1 MIDNN
6 NKSSLHNGWNMRII
20 VIYFSNGL
28 KRIFRK
34 NSGRII
40 SLLYLTACLIFWKY
54 RYLIWKPEGLFLN
67 LKMFIISALILV
79 IISSVTF
86 VTIFLIGMTFGASSI
101 SNNLHRIDFVNSVGE
116 APLLL
121 SKSIDKNNS
130 KIITLEFKTFGIPL
144 SEWAD
149 NQDRIESAL
158 NIHID
163 EIYEGKNCRSVIVKC
178 VDGENRLSDY
188 IEWSESLLSDENFEI
203 VLGEGYSGRVSV
215 NIAKIPHMLIGGS
228 TGSGKSVLLKLVLM
242 QCVKKD
248 AKVYIADFKGGVD
261 FPPIW
266 HTKCSLLTDEKTL
279 YKVLVSI
286 TDELQNRKQILRTAG
301 VANIDEYNRN
311 AEKKL
316 YRIVFA
322 CDEIAEVLDKTGLS
336 KQQKDEILKIE
347 SELSIIA
354 RQGRAFGIHLVL
366 ATQRPD
372 AAILNAQIRNNIDTR
387 ICGRADNVLSQIIL
401 DNTDASDKIAK
412 SSQGRFLTNSGKI
425 FQAYWFDENIL

>member
-6 NKSSLHNGWNMRII
+6 NKSSLYNGWNMRII

-86 VTIFLIGMTFGASSI
+86 VTIFLIGMPFGASSI
-101 SNNLHRIDFVNSVGE
+101 SNNLHRIGFVNSVGE

-144 SEWAD
+144 SEWTD

-163 EIYEGKNCRSVIVKC
+163 EMREGDDCRVVIIRC

-188 IEWSESLLSDENFEI
+188 IEWSENLLSDENFEI
-203 VLGEGYSGRVSV
+203 MLGEGYSGRVSV

-261 FPPIW
+261 FPSIW

-279 YKVLVSI
+279 HKVLVSI

-301 VANIDEYNRN
+301 VANIDEYNRS

-372 AAILNAQIRNNIDTR
+372 AAILNGQIRNNIDTR

>member
-86 VTIFLIGMTFGASSI
+86 VTIFLIGMPFGASSI

-163 EIYEGKNCRSVIVKC
+163 EIREGDDCRVVIIRC

-188 IEWSESLLSDENFEI
+188 IEWSENLLSDENFEI

-242 QCVKKD
+242 QCVKKG

-279 YKVLVSI
+279 YKVLVNI

-372 AAILNAQIRNNIDTR
+372 AAILNGQIRNNIDTR

>member
-86 VTIFLIGMTFGASSI
+86 VTIFLIGMPFGASSI
-101 SNNLHRIDFVNSVGE
+101 SNNLHRIGFVNSVGE

-144 SEWAD
+144 SEWTD

-163 EIYEGKNCRSVIVKC
+163 EMREGDDCRIVIIRC

-188 IEWSESLLSDENFEI
+188 IEWSENLLSDENFEI

-228 TGSGKSVLLKLVLM
+228 TGSGKSVLLKLVLT

-279 YKVLVSI
+279 HKVLVSI

-372 AAILNAQIRNNIDTR
+372 AAILNGQIRNNIDTR

>member
-1 MIDNN
+1 MI
-6 NKSSLHNGWNMRII
+6 KI
-20 VIYFSNGL
+20 
-28 KRIFRK
+28 
-34 NSGRII
+34 
-40 SLLYLTACLIFWKY
+40 TA
-54 RYLIWKPEGLFLN
+54 
-67 LKMFIISALILV
+67 
-79 IISSVTF
+79 
-86 VTIFLIGMTFGASSI
+86 
-101 SNNLHRIDFVNSVGE
+101 
-116 APLLL
+116 
-121 SKSIDKNNS
+121 

-163 EIYEGKNCRSVIVKC
+163 EMREGDDCRVVIIRC
-178 VDGENRLSDY
+178 VDGENRLSDF
-188 IEWSESLLSDENFEI
+188 IEWSENLLSDENFEI
-203 VLGEGYSGRVSV
+203 VLGEGYSGRVSI

-242 QCVKKD
+242 QCVKKG

-261 FPPIW
+261 FPNVW
-266 HTKCSLLTDEKTL
+266 HKKCCLLTDEETL
-279 YKVLVSI
+279 LKVLIDV
-286 TDELQNRKQILRTAG
+286 TTELKRRKQILRNAAF
-301 VANIDEYNRN
+301 ANIDEYNRN
-311 AEKKL
+311 TEKKL
-316 YRIVFA
+316 QRIIFA
-322 CDEIAEVLDKTGLS
+322 CDEIAEVLDKTGLT
-336 KQQKDEILKIE
+336 KQQKDEISKIE

-372 AAILNAQIRNNIDTR
+372 AAILNGQIRNNIDTR

>member
-1 MIDNN
+1 M
-6 NKSSLHNGWNMRII
+6 
-20 VIYFSNGL
+20 
-28 KRIFRK
+28 
-34 NSGRII
+34 
-40 SLLYLTACLIFWKY
+40 
-54 RYLIWKPEGLFLN
+54 N

-86 VTIFLIGMTFGASSI
+86 VTIFLIGMPFGASSI
-101 SNNLHRIDFVNSVGE
+101 SNNLHRIGFVNSVGE

-178 VDGENRLSDY
+178 VAGENRLSDF
-188 IEWSESLLSDENFEI
+188 IEWSENMLSKECFEI

-215 NIAKIPHMLIGGS
+215 NISKIPHMLIGGS
-228 TGSGKSVLLKLVLM
+228 TGSGKSILLKLVLM
-242 QCVKKD
+242 QCVKKG
-248 AKVYIADFKGGVD
+248 AKIYIADFKGGVD
-261 FPPIW
+261 FPNVW
-266 HTKCSLLTDEKTL
+266 HKKCCLLTDEETL
-279 YKVLVSI
+279 LKVLIDV
-286 TDELQNRKQILRTAG
+286 TTELKRRKQILRNAAF
-301 VANIDEYNRN
+301 ANIDEYNRN
-311 AEKKL
+311 TEKKL
-316 YRIVFA
+316 QRIIFA
-322 CDEIAEVLDKTGLS
+322 CDEIAEVLDKTGLT

-347 SELSIIA
+347 SELSVIA

-372 AAILNAQIRNNIDTR
+372 AGILNGQIRNNIDTR

-401 DNTDASDKIAK
+401 DNTDAADLIAK

>member
-86 VTIFLIGMTFGASSI
+86 VTIFLIGMPFGASSI
-101 SNNLHRIDFVNSVGE
+101 SNNLHRIGFVNSVGE

-178 VDGENRLSDY
+178 VDGENRLSDF
-188 IEWSESLLSDENFEI
+188 IEWSENMLSKECFEI

-215 NIAKIPHMLIGGS
+215 NISKIPHMLIGGS
-228 TGSGKSVLLKLVLM
+228 TGSGKSILLKLVLM
-242 QCVKKD
+242 QCVKKG
-248 AKVYIADFKGGVD
+248 AKIYIADFKGGVD
-261 FPPIW
+261 FPNVW
-266 HTKCSLLTDEKTL
+266 HKKCCLLTDEGTL
-279 YKVLVSI
+279 LKVLIDV
-286 TDELQNRKQILRTAG
+286 TTELKMRKQILRNAAF
-301 VANIDEYNRN
+301 ANIDEYNRN
-311 AEKKL
+311 TEKKL
-316 YRIVFA
+316 QRIIFA

-372 AAILNAQIRNNIDTR
+372 AAILNGQIRNNIDTR

>member
-86 VTIFLIGMTFGASSI
+86 VTIFLIGMPFGASSI
-101 SNNLHRIDFVNSVGE
+101 SNNLHRIGFVNSAGE

-121 SKSIDKNNS
+121 SKSVDKSNDRVMIL
-130 KIITLEFKTFGIPL
+130 KFKTFGIPL
-144 SEWAD
+144 SEWTD

-163 EIYEGKNCRSVIVKC
+163 EMREGDDCRVVIIRC

-188 IEWSESLLSDENFEI
+188 IEWSENLLSDENFEI

-242 QCVKKD
+242 QCVKKG

-266 HTKCSLLTDEKTL
+266 HIKCSLLTDEKNL

-301 VANIDEYNRN
+301 VANIGEYNRN
-311 AEKKL
+311 AKKKL

-372 AAILNAQIRNNIDTR
+372 AGILNGQIRNNIDTR

-401 DNTDASDKIAK
+401 DSTDAADLIAK

>member
-86 VTIFLIGMTFGASSI
+86 VTIFLIGMPFGASSI
-101 SNNLHRIDFVNSVGE
+101 SNNLHRIGFVNSVGE

-163 EIYEGKNCRSVIVKC
+163 EMREGDDCRVVIIRC
-178 VDGENRLSDY
+178 VDGENRLSDF
-188 IEWSESLLSDENFEI
+188 IEWSENLLSDENFEI
-203 VLGEGYSGRVSV
+203 VLGEGYSGRVSI
-215 NIAKIPHMLIGGS
+215 NIAKIPHMLIGDS

-242 QCVKKD
+242 QCVKKG

-261 FPPIW
+261 FPNVW
-266 HTKCSLLTDEKTL
+266 HKKCCLLTDEETL
-279 YKVLVSI
+279 LKVLIDV
-286 TDELQNRKQILRTAG
+286 TTELKRRKQILRNAAF
-301 VANIDEYNRN
+301 ANIDEYNRN
-311 AEKKL
+311 TEKKL
-316 YRIVFA
+316 QRIIFA
-322 CDEIAEVLDKTGLS
+322 CDEIAEVLDKTGLT
-336 KQQKDEILKIE
+336 KQQKDEISKIE

-372 AAILNAQIRNNIDTR
+372 AAILNGQIRNNIDTR

>member
-86 VTIFLIGMTFGASSI
+86 VTIFLIGMPFGASSI
-101 SNNLHRIDFVNSVGE
+101 SNNLHRIGFVNSVGE

-163 EIYEGKNCRSVIVKC
+163 EMREDDDCRVVIIRC
-178 VDGENRLSDY
+178 VDGENRLSDF
-188 IEWSESLLSDENFEI
+188 IEWSENLLSDENFEI
-203 VLGEGYSGRVSV
+203 VLGEGYSGRVSI

-242 QCVKKD
+242 QCVKKG

-261 FPPIW
+261 FPNVW
-266 HTKCSLLTDEKTL
+266 HKKCCLLTDEETL
-279 YKVLVSI
+279 LKVLIDV
-286 TDELQNRKQILRTAG
+286 TTELKRRKQILRNAAF
-301 VANIDEYNRN
+301 ANIDEYNRN
-311 AEKKL
+311 TEKKL
-316 YRIVFA
+316 QRIIFA
-322 CDEIAEVLDKTGLS
+322 CDEIAEVLDKTGLT
-336 KQQKDEILKIE
+336 KQQKDEISKIE

-372 AAILNAQIRNNIDTR
+372 AAILNGQIRNNIDTR

>member
-86 VTIFLIGMTFGASSI
+86 VTIFLIGMPFGASSI
-101 SNNLHRIDFVNSVGE
+101 SNNLHRIGFVNSVGE

-163 EIYEGKNCRSVIVKC
+163 EMREGDDCRVVIIRC
-178 VDGENRLSDY
+178 VDGENRLSDF
-188 IEWSESLLSDENFEI
+188 IEWSENLLSDENFEI
-203 VLGEGYSGRVSV
+203 VLGEGYSGRVSI

-228 TGSGKSVLLKLVLM
+228 TGSGKNVLLKLVLM
-242 QCVKKD
+242 QCVKKG

-261 FPPIW
+261 FPNVW
-266 HTKCSLLTDEKTL
+266 HKKCCLLTDEETL
-279 YKVLVSI
+279 LKVLIDV
-286 TDELQNRKQILRTAG
+286 TTELKRRKQILRNAAF
-301 VANIDEYNRN
+301 ANIDEYNRN
-311 AEKKL
+311 TEKKL
-316 YRIVFA
+316 QRIIFA
-322 CDEIAEVLDKTGLS
+322 CDEIAEVLDKTGLT
-336 KQQKDEILKIE
+336 KQQKDEISKIE

-372 AAILNAQIRNNIDTR
+372 AAILNGQIRNNIDTR

>member
-40 SLLYLTACLIFWKY
+40 SLLFLTACLIFWKY
-54 RYLIWKPEGLFLN
+54 RYLIWKPEGLFMN

-86 VTIFLIGMTFGASSI
+86 VTIFLIGMPFGASSI
-101 SNNLHRIDFVNSVGE
+101 SNNLHRIGFVNSVGE

-121 SKSIDKNNS
+121 SKSTDKNNS

-178 VDGENRLSDY
+178 VDGENRLSDF
-188 IEWSESLLSDENFEI
+188 IEWSENMLSKECFEI

-215 NIAKIPHMLIGGS
+215 NISKIPHMLIGGS
-228 TGSGKSVLLKLVLM
+228 TGSGKSILLKLVLM
-242 QCVKKD
+242 QCVKKG
-248 AKVYIADFKGGVD
+248 AKIYIADFKGGVD
-261 FPPIW
+261 FPNVW
-266 HTKCSLLTDEKTL
+266 HKKCCLLTDEETL
-279 YKVLVSI
+279 IKVLIDV
-286 TDELQNRKQILRTAG
+286 TTELKRRKQILRNAAF
-301 VANIDEYNRN
+301 ANIDEYNRN
-311 AEKKL
+311 TEKKL
-316 YRIVFA
+316 QRIIFA
-322 CDEIAEVLDKTGLS
+322 CDEIAEVLDKTGLT
-336 KQQKDEILKIE
+336 KQQKDE
-347 SELSIIA
+347 
-354 RQGRAFGIHLVL
+354 F
-366 ATQRPD
+366 
-372 AAILNAQIRNNIDTR
+372 
-387 ICGRADNVLSQIIL
+387 
-401 DNTDASDKIAK
+401 
-412 SSQGRFLTNSGKI
+412 
-425 FQAYWFDENIL
+425 

>member
-86 VTIFLIGMTFGASSI
+86 VTIFLIGMPFGASSI

-163 EIYEGKNCRSVIVKC
+163 EMREGDDCRVVIIRC

-188 IEWSESLLSDENFEI
+188 IEWSENLLSDENFEI

-242 QCVKKD
+242 QCVKKG

-279 YKVLVSI
+279 YKVLVNI

-372 AAILNAQIRNNIDTR
+372 AAILNGQIRNNIDTR
-387 ICGRADNVLSQIIL
+387 ICGRADNVLSQADFIL
-401 DNTDASDKIAK
+401 MRLLWMSLKTSKKKLNQTKFCLLST
-412 SSQGRFLTNSGKI
+412 R
-425 FQAYWFDENIL
+425 

>member
-6 NKSSLHNGWNMRII
+6 DKSSLHNRWNMRII

-86 VTIFLIGMTFGASSI
+86 VTIFLIGMPFGASSI
-101 SNNLHRIDFVNSVGE
+101 SNNLHRIGFVNSVGE

-178 VDGENRLSDY
+178 VDGENRLSDF
-188 IEWSESLLSDENFEI
+188 IEWSENMLSKECFEI

-266 HTKCSLLTDEKTL
+266 HIKCSLLTDEKTL

-372 AAILNAQIRNNIDTR
+372 AAILNGQIRNNIDTR

>member
-34 NSGRII
+34 SSGRII

-86 VTIFLIGMTFGASSI
+86 VTIFLIGMPFGASSI
-101 SNNLHRIDFVNSVGE
+101 SNNLHRIGFVNSVGE

-178 VDGENRLSDY
+178 VDGENRLSDF
-188 IEWSESLLSDENFEI
+188 IEWSENMLSKECFEI

-215 NIAKIPHMLIGGS
+215 NISKIPHMLIGGS

-279 YKVLVSI
+279 HKVLVSI
-286 TDELQNRKQILRTAG
+286 TDELQSRKQILRTAG

-316 YRIVFA
+316 FRIVFA

-372 AAILNAQIRNNIDTR
+372 AAILNGQIRNNIDTR

-425 FQAYWFDENIL
+425 FQAYWFDGNIL

>member
-67 LKMFIISALILV
+67 LKMFIIPALILV

-86 VTIFLIGMTFGASSI
+86 VTIFLIGMPFGASSI
-101 SNNLHRIDFVNSVGE
+101 SNNLHRIGFVNSVGE

-163 EIYEGKNCRSVIVKC
+163 EMREGDDCRVVIIRC
-178 VDGENRLSDY
+178 VDGENRLSDF
-188 IEWSESLLSDENFEI
+188 IEWSENLLSDENFEI
-203 VLGEGYSGRVSV
+203 VLGEGYSGRVSI

-242 QCVKKD
+242 QCVKKG

-261 FPPIW
+261 FPNVW
-266 HTKCSLLTDEKTL
+266 HKKCCLLTDEETL
-279 YKVLVSI
+279 LKVLIDV
-286 TDELQNRKQILRTAG
+286 TTELKRRKQILRNAAF
-301 VANIDEYNRN
+301 ANIDEYNRN
-311 AEKKL
+311 TEKKL
-316 YRIVFA
+316 QRIIFA
-322 CDEIAEVLDKTGLS
+322 CDEIAEVLDKTGLT
-336 KQQKDEILKIE
+336 KQQKDEISKIE

-372 AAILNAQIRNNIDTR
+372 AAILNGQIRNNIDTR

>member
-86 VTIFLIGMTFGASSI
+86 VTIFLIGMPFGASSI
-101 SNNLHRIDFVNSVGE
+101 SNNLHRIGFVNSVGE

-144 SEWAD
+144 SEWAN

-178 VDGENRLSDY
+178 VAGENRLSDF
-188 IEWSESLLSDENFEI
+188 IEWSENMLSKECFEI

-215 NIAKIPHMLIGGS
+215 NISKIPHMLIGGS
-228 TGSGKSVLLKLVLM
+228 TGSGKSILLKLVLM
-242 QCVKKD
+242 QCVKKG
-248 AKVYIADFKGGVD
+248 AKIYIADFKGGVD

-372 AAILNAQIRNNIDTR
+372 AAILNGQIRNNIDTR

>member
-86 VTIFLIGMTFGASSI
+86 VTIFLIGMPFGASSI

-163 EIYEGKNCRSVIVKC
+163 QMREGDDCRVVIIRC

-188 IEWSESLLSDENFEI
+188 IEWSENLLSDENFEI

-242 QCVKKD
+242 QCVKKG

-279 YKVLVSI
+279 YKVLVNI

-372 AAILNAQIRNNIDTR
+372 AAILNGQIRNNIDTR

>member
-86 VTIFLIGMTFGASSI
+86 VTIFLIGMPFGASSI
-101 SNNLHRIDFVNSVGE
+101 SNNLHRIGFVNSVGE

-178 VDGENRLSDY
+178 VAGENRLSDF
-188 IEWSESLLSDENFEI
+188 IEWSENMLSKECFEI

-215 NIAKIPHMLIGGS
+215 NISKIPHMLIGGS
-228 TGSGKSVLLKLVLM
+228 TGSGKSILLKLVLM
-242 QCVKKD
+242 QCVKKG
-248 AKVYIADFKGGVD
+248 AKIYIADFKGGVD

-279 YKVLVSI
+279 HKVLVSI

-372 AAILNAQIRNNIDTR
+372 AAILNGQIRNNIDTR

>member
-6 NKSSLHNGWNMRII
+6 DKSSLHNRWNMRILG
-20 VIYFSNGL
+20 IYFSNGL
-28 KRIFRK
+28 KRIFGK
-34 NSGRII
+34 NSGRVIAII
-40 SLLYLTACLIFWKY
+40 YLAFCLIFWEC
-54 RYLIWKPEGLFLN
+54 RYSIWQPYGYFQN
-67 LKMFIISALILV
+67 LQKFMTSVLVLIL
-79 IISSVTF
+79 IPSVTF
-86 VTIFLIGMTFGASSI
+86 ALTFLIGMPFGSI
-101 SNNLHRIDFVNSVGE
+101 GVSNNLHRIGFVNSAGE

-121 SKSIDKNNS
+121 SKSVDKSNDRVMIL
-130 KIITLEFKTFGIPL
+130 KFKTFGIPL
-144 SEWAD
+144 SEWTD

-163 EIYEGKNCRSVIVKC
+163 EMREGDDCRIVIIRC

-188 IEWSESLLSDENFEI
+188 IEWSENLLSDENFEI

-228 TGSGKSVLLKLVLM
+228 TGSGKSVLLKLVLT

-279 YKVLVSI
+279 HKVLVSI

-322 CDEIAEVLDKTGLS
+322 CDEIAE
-336 KQQKDEILKIE
+336 
-347 SELSIIA
+347 
-354 RQGRAFGIHLVL
+354 GRAEPLEFTLFLQHKDLMPQSSTVRYGITL
-366 ATQRPD
+366 
-372 AAILNAQIRNNIDTR
+372 IREYAVGR
-387 ICGRADNVLSQIIL
+387 IMCCRRL
-401 DNTDASDKIAK
+401 
-412 SSQGRFLTNSGKI
+412 FLTIRMPQIKLQNLHRDD
-425 FQAYWFDENIL
+425 F

>member
-86 VTIFLIGMTFGASSI
+86 VTIFLIGMPFGASSI
-101 SNNLHRIDFVNSVGE
+101 SNNLHRIGFVNSVGE

-130 KIITLEFKTFGIPL
+130 KIITPEFKTFGIPL

-178 VDGENRLSDY
+178 VDGENRLSDF
-188 IEWSESLLSDENFEI
+188 IEWSENMLSKECFEI

-215 NIAKIPHMLIGGS
+215 NISKIPHMLIGGS
-228 TGSGKSVLLKLVLM
+228 TGSGKSILLKLVLM
-242 QCVKKD
+242 QCVKKG

-266 HTKCSLLTDEKTL
+266 HIKCSLLTDEKTL

-322 CDEIAEVLDKTGLS
+322 CDEIAEVLDKTGLT

-347 SELSIIA
+347 SELSLIA

-372 AAILNAQIRNNIDTR
+372 AGILNGQIRNNIDTR

>member
-86 VTIFLIGMTFGASSI
+86 VTIFLIGMPFGASSI
-101 SNNLHRIDFVNSVGE
+101 SNNLHRIGFVNSVGE

-178 VDGENRLSDY
+178 VDGENRLSDF
-188 IEWSESLLSDENFEI
+188 IEWSENMLSKECFEF

-215 NIAKIPHMLIGGS
+215 NISKIPHMLIGGS
-228 TGSGKSVLLKLVLM
+228 TGSGKSILLKLVLM
-242 QCVKKD
+242 QCVKKG
-248 AKVYIADFKGGVD
+248 AKIYIADFKGGVD
-261 FPPIW
+261 FPNVW
-266 HTKCSLLTDEKTL
+266 HKKCCLLTDEGTL
-279 YKVLVSI
+279 LKVLIDV
-286 TDELQNRKQILRTAG
+286 TTELKMRKQILRNAAF
-301 VANIDEYNRN
+301 ANIDEYNRN
-311 AEKKL
+311 TEKKL
-316 YRIVFA
+316 QRIIFA

-372 AAILNAQIRNNIDTR
+372 AAILNGQIRNNIDTR

>member
-6 NKSSLHNGWNMRII
+6 DKSSLHNRWNMRILG
-20 VIYFSNGL
+20 IYFTNGL
-28 KRIFRK
+28 KRIFGK

-86 VTIFLIGMTFGASSI
+86 VTIFLIGMPFGASSI
-101 SNNLHRIDFVNSVGE
+101 SNNLHRIGFVNSVGE

-178 VDGENRLSDY
+178 VDGENRLSDF
-188 IEWSESLLSDENFEI
+188 IEWSENMLSKECFEI

-215 NIAKIPHMLIGGS
+215 NIFKIPHMLIGGS
-228 TGSGKSVLLKLVLM
+228 TGSGKSILLKLVLM
-242 QCVKKD
+242 QCVKKG
-248 AKVYIADFKGGVD
+248 AKIYIADFKGGVD
-261 FPPIW
+261 FPNVW
-266 HTKCSLLTDEKTL
+266 HKKCCLLTDEETL
-279 YKVLVSI
+279 LKVLIDV
-286 TDELQNRKQILRTAG
+286 TTELKRRKQILRNAAF
-301 VANIDEYNRN
+301 ANIDEYNRN
-311 AEKKL
+311 TEKNFTEL
-316 YRIVFA
+316 YLRVMRLPK
-322 CDEIAEVLDKTGLS
+322 CLT
-336 KQQKDEILKIE
+336 KQD
-347 SELSIIA
+347 
-354 RQGRAFGIHLVL
+354 
-366 ATQRPD
+366 
-372 AAILNAQIRNNIDTR
+372 
-387 ICGRADNVLSQIIL
+387 
-401 DNTDASDKIAK
+401 
-412 SSQGRFLTNSGKI
+412 
-425 FQAYWFDENIL
+425 

>member
-54 RYLIWKPEGLFLN
+54 SYLIWKPEGLFLN

-86 VTIFLIGMTFGASSI
+86 VTIFLIGMPFGASGI
-101 SNNLHRIDFVNSVGE
+101 SNNLHRIGFVNSVGE

-121 SKSIDKNNS
+121 SKSTDKNNS

-178 VDGENRLSDY
+178 VDDENRLSDF
-188 IEWSESLLSDENFEI
+188 IEWSENMLSKECFEI
-203 VLGEGYSGRVSV
+203 VLGEGYSGWVSV
-215 NIAKIPHMLIGGS
+215 NIFKIPHMLIGSS
-228 TGSGKSVLLKLVLM
+228 TGSGKNILLKLVLM
-242 QCVKKD
+242 QCVKKG
-248 AKVYIADFKGGVD
+248 AKIYIADFKGGVD
-261 FPPIW
+261 FPNVW
-266 HTKCSLLTDEKTL
+266 HKKCCLLTDEETL
-279 YKVLVSI
+279 LKVLIDV
-286 TDELQNRKQILRTAG
+286 TTELKRRKQILRNAAF
-301 VANIDEYNRN
+301 ANIDEYNRN
-311 AEKKL
+311 TEKKL
-316 YRIVFA
+316 QRIIFA
-322 CDEIAEVLDKTGLS
+322 CDEIAEVLDKTGLT

-347 SELSIIA
+347 SELSLIA

-372 AAILNAQIRNNIDTR
+372 AGILNGQIRNNIDTR

-401 DNTDASDKIAK
+401 DSTDAADLIAK

>member
-86 VTIFLIGMTFGASSI
+86 VTIFLIGMPFGASSI
-101 SNNLHRIDFVNSVGE
+101 SNNLHRIGFVNSAGE

-121 SKSIDKNNS
+121 SKSVDKSNDRVMIL
-130 KIITLEFKTFGIPL
+130 KFKTFGIPL
-144 SEWAD
+144 SEWTD

-163 EIYEGKNCRSVIVKC
+163 EMREGDDCRVVIIRC

-188 IEWSESLLSDENFEI
+188 IEWSENLLSDENFEI

-242 QCVKKD
+242 QCVKKG

-266 HTKCSLLTDEKTL
+266 HIKCSLLTDEKNM

-311 AEKKL
+311 AKKKL

-372 AAILNAQIRNNIDTR
+372 AGILNGQIRNNIDTR

-401 DNTDASDKIAK
+401 DSTDAADLIAK

>member
-86 VTIFLIGMTFGASSI
+86 VTIFLIGMPFGASSI
-101 SNNLHRIDFVNSVGE
+101 SNNLHRIGFVNSVGE

-178 VDGENRLSDY
+178 VDGENRLSDF
-188 IEWSESLLSDENFEI
+188 IEWSENMLSKECFEI

-215 NIAKIPHMLIGGS
+215 NISKIPHMLIGGS
-228 TGSGKSVLLKLVLM
+228 TGSGKSILLKLVLM
-242 QCVKKD
+242 QCVKKG
-248 AKVYIADFKGGVD
+248 AKIYIADFKGGVD
-261 FPPIW
+261 FPNVW
-266 HTKCSLLTDEKTL
+266 HKKCCLLTDEETL
-279 YKVLVSI
+279 LKVLIDV
-286 TDELQNRKQILRTAG
+286 TTELKMRKQILRNAAF
-301 VANIDEYNRN
+301 ANIDEYNRN
-311 AEKKL
+311 TEKKL
-316 YRIVFA
+316 QRIIFA
-322 CDEIAEVLDKTGLS
+322 CDEIAEVLDKTGLT

-347 SELSIIA
+347 SELSLIA

-372 AAILNAQIRNNIDTR
+372 AAILNGQIRNNIDTR

>member
-6 NKSSLHNGWNMRII
+6 NKSSLHNVWNMRII

-86 VTIFLIGMTFGASSI
+86 VTIFLIGMPFGASSI
-101 SNNLHRIDFVNSVGE
+101 SNNLHRIGFVNSVGE

-121 SKSIDKNNS
+121 SKSTDKNNS

-144 SEWAD
+144 SEWAY
-149 NQDRIESAL
+149 NQDRIEPAL

-178 VDGENRLSDY
+178 VDGENRLSDF
-188 IEWSESLLSDENFEI
+188 IEWSENMLSKECFEI

-215 NIAKIPHMLIGGS
+215 NISKIPHMLIGGS
-228 TGSGKSVLLKLVLM
+228 TGSGKSILLKLVLM
-242 QCVKKD
+242 QCVKKG
-248 AKVYIADFKGGVD
+248 AKIYIADFKGGVD
-261 FPPIW
+261 FPNVW
-266 HTKCSLLTDEKTL
+266 HKKCCLLTDEETL
-279 YKVLVSI
+279 LKVLIDV
-286 TDELQNRKQILRTAG
+286 TTELKRRKQILRNAAF
-301 VANIDEYNRN
+301 ANIDEYNRN
-311 AEKKL
+311 TEKKL
-316 YRIVFA
+316 QRIIFA
-322 CDEIAEVLDKTGLS
+322 CDEIAEVLDKTGLT

-347 SELSIIA
+347 SELSLIA

-372 AAILNAQIRNNIDTR
+372 AGILNGQIRNNIDTR

-401 DNTDASDKIAK
+401 DSTDAADLIAK
-412 SSQGRFLTNSGKI
+412 YSQGSFLTNSGKI

>member
-6 NKSSLHNGWNMRII
+6 DKSSLHNRWNMRILG
-20 VIYFSNGL
+20 IYFTNGL
-28 KRIFRK
+28 KRIFGK

-86 VTIFLIGMTFGASSI
+86 VTIFLIGMPFGASSI
-101 SNNLHRIDFVNSVGE
+101 SNNLHRIGFVNSVGE

-178 VDGENRLSDY
+178 VDGENRLSDF
-188 IEWSESLLSDENFEI
+188 IEWSENMLSKECFEI

-266 HTKCSLLTDEKTL
+266 HTKCSLLTDEKIL
-279 YKVLVSI
+279 HKVLVSI
-286 TDELQNRKQILRTAG
+286 TDELQSRKQVLRTAG

-372 AAILNAQIRNNIDTR
+372 AAILNGQIRNNIDTR

-401 DNTDASDKIAK
+401 DNTGASDKIAK

>member
-86 VTIFLIGMTFGASSI
+86 VTIFLIGMPFGASSI
-101 SNNLHRIDFVNSVGE
+101 SNNLHRIGFVNSVGE

-121 SKSIDKNNS
+121 SKSTDKNNS

-144 SEWAD
+144 PEWAD

-163 EIYEGKNCRSVIVKC
+163 EIYEGENCRSVIVKC
-178 VDGENRLSDY
+178 VDGENRLSDF
-188 IEWSESLLSDENFEI
+188 IEWSENMLSKECFEI

-215 NIAKIPHMLIGGS
+215 NISKIPHMLIGGS
-228 TGSGKSVLLKLVLM
+228 TGSGKSILLKLVLM
-242 QCVKKD
+242 QCVKKG
-248 AKVYIADFKGGVD
+248 AKIYIADFKGGVD
-261 FPPIW
+261 FPNVW
-266 HTKCSLLTDEKTL
+266 HKKCCLLTDEETL
-279 YKVLVSI
+279 HKVLIDV
-286 TDELQNRKQILRTAG
+286 TTELKRRKQILRNAAF
-301 VANIDEYNRN
+301 ANIDEYNLN
-311 AEKKL
+311 AEEKL

-372 AAILNAQIRNNIDTR
+372 AAILNGQIRNNIDTR

>member
-86 VTIFLIGMTFGASSI
+86 VTIFLIGMPFGASSI
-101 SNNLHRIDFVNSVGE
+101 SNNLHRIGFVNSVGE

-178 VDGENRLSDY
+178 VDGENRLSDF
-188 IEWSESLLSDENFEI
+188 IEWSENMLSKECFEI

-215 NIAKIPHMLIGGS
+215 NISKIPHMLIGGS
-228 TGSGKSVLLKLVLM
+228 TGSGKSILLKLVLM
-242 QCVKKD
+242 QCVKKG

-266 HTKCSLLTDEKTL
+266 HIKCSLLTDEKTL

-322 CDEIAEVLDKTGLS
+322 CDEIAEVLDKTGLT

-347 SELSIIA
+347 SELSLIA

-372 AAILNAQIRNNIDTR
+372 AGILNGQIRNNIDTR

-412 SSQGRFLTNSGKI
+412 SSQG
-425 FQAYWFDENIL
+425 

>member
-79 IISSVTF
+79 IIPSVTF
-86 VTIFLIGMTFGASSI
+86 VTIFLIGMPFGASSI
-101 SNNLHRIDFVNSVGE
+101 SNNLHRIGFVNSVGE

-178 VDGENRLSDY
+178 VDGENRLSDF
-188 IEWSESLLSDENFEI
+188 IEWSENMLSKECFEI

-215 NIAKIPHMLIGGS
+215 NISKIPHMLIGGS
-228 TGSGKSVLLKLVLM
+228 TGSGKSILLKLVLM
-242 QCVKKD
+242 QCVKKG

-266 HTKCSLLTDEKTL
+266 HIKCSLLTDEKTL

-322 CDEIAEVLDKTGLS
+322 CDEIAEVLDKTGLT

-347 SELSIIA
+347 SELSLIA

-372 AAILNAQIRNNIDTR
+372 AGILNGQIRNNIDTR